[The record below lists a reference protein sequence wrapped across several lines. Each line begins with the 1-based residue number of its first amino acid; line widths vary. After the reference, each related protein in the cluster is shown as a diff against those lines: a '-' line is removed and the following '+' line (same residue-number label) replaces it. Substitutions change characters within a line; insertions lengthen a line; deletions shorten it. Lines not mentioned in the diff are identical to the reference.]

1 MISFHYAV
9 NNGRFRCCD
18 SVTLTIKS
26 ILEPYYFL
34 KHKTKPFNFHL
45 PWFSGLCDY
54 KRAKSDLL
62 NGVDHSVLFSAE
74 RSEAS
79 NTLVP
84 GTRGFGREGPKYSA
98 VQQKT
103 CDVSCCRHRV
113 FSFPVIYSGYVA
125 GRSATYTESKRSR
138 SQYRRLYCCLNGNTG
153 LKAFLYVAFEW
164 EKGILGVWEARR
176 IPLPSHAQIPFSDLS
191 NVCQQARGLLLTAL
205 TTTCIC

>member
-1 MISFHYAV
+1 M
-9 NNGRFRCCD
+9 
-18 SVTLTIKS
+18 
-26 ILEPYYFL
+26 
-34 KHKTKPFNFHL
+34 
-45 PWFSGLCDY
+45 
-54 KRAKSDLL
+54 
-62 NGVDHSVLFSAE
+62 LFSAE
-74 RSEAS
+74 RSKAS

-164 EKGILGVWEARR
+164 EKGILGEGSPSPLTPKFLFPTFRTSASRLEACCLQRLPPPSFANSSR
-176 IPLPSHAQIPFSDLS
+176 YEISFPDLLFDIPSIFKNYAATRQ
-191 NVCQQARGLLLTAL
+191 
-205 TTTCIC
+205 

>member
-1 MISFHYAV
+1 MWLQTRKKRSTKQREPQRAFQRGKIISKQYTSSRYT
-9 NNGRFRCCD
+9 RFR
-18 SVTLTIKS
+18 VAG
-26 ILEPYYFL
+26 E
-34 KHKTKPFNFHL
+34 
-45 PWFSGLCDY
+45 GL
-54 KRAKSDLL
+54 
-62 NGVDHSVLFSAE
+62 
-74 RSEAS
+74 
-79 NTLVP
+79 
-84 GTRGFGREGPKYSA
+84 KYSA
-98 VQQKT
+98 KT
-103 CDVSCCRHRV
+103 CDVSCCRQLV

-164 EKGILGVWEARR
+164 EKGILGVWEVRR

>member
-1 MISFHYAV
+1 MQRKWKNATRHKPKFTKIHWHLTNADRQLSLTCYSKIYATDFRRLISFHYAV

-26 ILEPYYFL
+26 TLEPYYFL

-113 FSFPVIYSGYVA
+113 V
-125 GRSATYTESKRSR
+125 SR
-138 SQYRRLYCCLNGNTG
+138 S
-153 LKAFLYVAFEW
+153 F
-164 EKGILGVWEARR
+164 
-176 IPLPSHAQIPFSDLS
+176 
-191 NVCQQARGLLLTAL
+191 TAGM
-205 TTTCIC
+205 

>member
-1 MISFHYAV
+1 MWLQTRKKRSTKRRGPQRAFQRGKIKSKQYTSSRYT
-9 NNGRFRCCD
+9 RFR
-18 SVTLTIKS
+18 
-26 ILEPYYFL
+26 
-34 KHKTKPFNFHL
+34 
-45 PWFSGLCDY
+45 
-54 KRAKSDLL
+54 
-62 NGVDHSVLFSAE
+62 E
-74 RSEAS
+74 R
-79 NTLVP
+79 
-84 GTRGFGREGPKYSA
+84 GPKYSA

-103 CDVSCCRHRV
+103 CDVSCYRHRV

-164 EKGILGVWEARR
+164 EKGILGVWEVRR

-205 TTTCIC
+205 TTTFIC